1 MFENEDEK
9 VNGPRIAAQIL
20 KNMKLS
26 SKEKIVKAIEKRSPG
41 LAKSINDNLFRF
53 DDIIELTPQGVQT
66 LVKEVEHD
74 DLVLSLKLA
83 SPKAKEVILQ
93 NMSERKKNLVESD
106 FESLGQV
113 RKSEV
118 EDAQKRILGIL
129 EQLRSQ
135 GLVRSQ
141 ATSEVWV

>member
-118 EDAQKRILGIL
+118 EDAQKRILGVL

-135 GLVRSQ
+135 GLVRSK

>member
-118 EDAQKRILGIL
+118 EDAQKRILGVL

-141 ATSEVWV
+141 AISEVWV

>member
-26 SKEKIVKAIEKRSPG
+26 SKEKIVQAIEKRSPG
-41 LAKSINDNLFRF
+41 LAKSISENLFRF
-53 DDIIELTPQGVQT
+53 DDIVELTPQGVQA
-66 LVKEVEHD
+66 LIKDIDHD

-83 SPKAKEVILQ
+83 SPKAREILLS
-93 NMSERKKNLVESD
+93 NMSDRKKNLVESD
-106 FESLGQV
+106 YESLGQV

-118 EDAQKRILGIL
+118 EDAQKRILNIL

-141 ATSEVWV
+141 ATNDVWV

>member
-41 LAKSINDNLFRF
+41 LAKSINENLFRF
-53 DDIIELTPQGVQT
+53 DDITELTPQGIQT
-66 LVKEVEHD
+66 LVKEAEHD

-83 SPKAKEVILQ
+83 SPKAREVILQ

-118 EDAQKRILGIL
+118 EEAQKRILGIL